1 MAFNLQTF
9 ANYVVEDK
17 ATVNAT
23 WLGLCVV
30 EHHAHRQEHRS
41 HDLCCN
47 HLRAQMDPALG
58 VVVVPGT
65 YGAVGAR
72 ISGVDDF

>member
-1 MAFNLQTF
+1 MLTLDLQAF
-9 ANYVVEDK
+9 ANNVVEDE

-30 EHHAHRQEHRS
+30 DHHADRKEDRS
-41 HDLCCN
+41 DN
-47 HLRAQMDPALG
+47 FGGSHLGAQVDPSLG
-58 VVVVPGT
+58 VVVVPCT

-72 ISGVDDF
+72 IG